1 MLAIAGTMPRA
12 PTRPPLKVEH
22 GETSSCYQRPSAS
35 SRAPWPIFVRP
46 AEKIAHSPLG
56 RGPTRDFDPAD
67 VGSKSKCAVC
77 EEHAF
82 SGLTPNIRPSTA
94 RLARPFRA
102 RTGREQLPHQPALTR
117 SPRRRARATYLDL
130 RTPRRSPV
138 RCRRSRHAAAMRA
151 TAPSPVRVSPRRRH
165 SGCSHSRDGRARK
178 LGSGSTYNSISPIM
192 SAPTT
197 SATIEHIIA
206 TSRTTERCRTR

>member
-67 VGSKSKCAVC
+67 SGSKSKCAVC

-82 SGLTPNIRPSTA
+82 SGLPP
-94 RLARPFRA
+94 
-102 RTGREQLPHQPALTR
+102 
-117 SPRRRARATYLDL
+117 ATYLDL

-151 TAPSPVRVSPRRRH
+151 TAPSPARVSPRRRH

-178 LGSGSTYNSISPIM
+178 VGRGSTYNSISPIM

-206 TSRTTERCRTR
+206 TSRTTERCRMR